1 LSFFFIS
8 RFAAEGDYKV
18 KKKKEGKNVQLDD
31 CQNVDQDKKKIFVER
46 KKTLSWL
53 FFFARLCGVA
63 SEYYRV

>member
-31 CQNVDQDKKKIFVER
+31 CQNVDQDKKKKICR
-46 KKTLSWL
+46 TQKTLSWL
-53 FFFARLCGVA
+53 FFLLAYVG
-63 SEYYRV
+63 